1 MELSIPP
8 RDTLGE
14 QCLRKKQTTRLPQ
27 AEGLTQ
33 LFKIGNR
40 ELHQML
46 LYTFSVKVVTV
57 SVEIV

>member
-1 MELSIPP
+1 MTEEEADNKVAS
-8 RDTLGE
+8 
-14 QCLRKKQTTRLPQ
+14 